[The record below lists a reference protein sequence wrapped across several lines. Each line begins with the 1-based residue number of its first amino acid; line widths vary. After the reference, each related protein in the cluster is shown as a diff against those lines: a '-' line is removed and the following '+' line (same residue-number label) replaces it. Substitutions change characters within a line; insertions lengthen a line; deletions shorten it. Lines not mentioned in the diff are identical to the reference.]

1 MSDDW
6 KTRERDLD
14 NLERHLEHELSKR
27 GLTRRDLL
35 KGGMAMAT
43 AIGLGSLFAAC
54 GGDDGGA
61 EGAGATTAATGAAEA
76 APFTG
81 TIRVTGLGVDLIDP
95 IREAA
100 EADLG
105 FTLAFDVTDTVTA
118 RNKVVTQPEALDIF
132 SGYFNDIDQVWPSGN
147 MMPIPIDQITHWAE
161 VTNLY
166 KTGKVAENEDNPACS
181 LGDGDAPFRKMY
193 LAEDGELTTWADP
206 ATGEVSGDEPA
217 FADLIGGNFNMD
229 SMGYNSEVI
238 QKEPNEVNWDELLNP
253 EWRGRVAV
261 LNDPSIGMQDVGNAA
276 VAAGIMEFADL
287 GNMTQEEIDA
297 LIQLLLDQK
306 SKGQFRAFWTTF
318 DESVNF
324 MQSGEVVIE
333 SMWSPAVALLQS
345 SGHPTRYAAPPGGF
359 RGWAGGMGIMNHVA
373 EDPAKL
379 QAALDYINWWHSGV
393 PAAIMMRQG
402 YYNVVQETSREFVE
416 PFEWD
421 YWIDGKPAAE
431 PIPNPFGQETAGIP
445 VGSVRDGGSF
455 LDRACAYSSWNSLMD
470 EQQYQVDRWNE
481 FLAA

>member
-1 MSDDW
+1 MNDSDW
-6 KTRERDLD
+6 
-14 NLERHLEHELSKR
+14 LEIESRKF
-27 GLTRRDLL
+27 TRRSFV
-35 KGGMAMAT
+35 KGGVASAG
-43 AIGLGSLFAAC
+43 ALSLGGLLAAC
-54 GGDDGGA
+54 GGDDDGGGA
-61 EGAGATTAATGAAEA
+61 AADGE
-76 APFTG
+76 FTG
-81 TIRVTGLGVDLIDP
+81 TLRVTGLGVDLIDP

-100 EADLG
+100 ETALG

-118 RNKVVTQPEALDIF
+118 RNKAVTQPNSLDIF

-147 MMPIPIDQITHWAE
+147 LIPIPTDRIERWDELTS
-161 VTNLY
+161 LY
-166 KTGKVAENEDNPACS
+166 KVGLVDPEGTGCS
-181 LGDGDAPFRKMY
+181 RGDGDAPFRKLY
-193 LAEDGELTTWADP
+193 TTEDGELTSWADP
-206 ATGEVSGDEPA
+206 ATGETSGEEPG
-217 FADLIGGNFNMD
+217 FITMSGGNFNMD

-238 QKEPNEVNWDELLNP
+238 QREPNEVNWDELINP

-261 LNDPSIGMQDVGNAA
+261 LNDPSIGMQDVANAA
-276 VAAGIMEFADL
+276 VVAGIMEFEDL
-287 GNMTQEEIDA
+287 GNMTREEIDS
-297 LIQLLLDQK
+297 LIQVLLDLK
-306 SKGQFRAFWTTF
+306 GKGQFRAFWTTF
-318 DESVNF
+318 DESVNL

-359 RGWAGGMGIMNHVA
+359 RGWAGGMGIMSHVA

-379 QAALDYINWWHSGV
+379 QAAYDYLNWWHAGD
-393 PAAIMMRQG
+393 AGAIMMRQG

-445 VGSVRDGGSF
+445 VGSVRDGGAF
-455 LDRACAYSSWNSLMD
+455 VDRACTYSSWNSLMD
-470 EQQYQVDRWNE
+470 EQQHQVQRWNE